1 MKAVVKYGYGPK
13 EIEVRDV
20 PIPEIGDDD
29 ILMEVKAAGV
39 CGTDI
44 AFDQGMHANLL
55 NPPVIL
61 GHEFAGV
68 IAAVGKNVKDW
79 KVGDR
84 VVSDNT
90 GHVCGHC
97 YACNTANYLACPERL
112 GLGYGMDG
120 GFTNF
125 VKIHGD
131 TLRIM
136 PSSLMR
142 IPDSMSFEA
151 AAILDPACNGYR
163 AVVQEGQVMPGD
175 YVAVFGIG
183 ALGLMSIQAA
193 RAAGAAKIFAVALS
207 SDGDTRF
214 EIAKKCGATDLIR
227 SDIEDT
233 VEIIRNAT
241 GGEGVSCAVDAAGV
255 NVVMQTILKIIRTGG
270 IVPKIGY
277 DARPYGDTLD
287 PFIDGAIQLKG
298 HFGYDWV
305 CWRNVMNLCEAGK
318 WDQEVVITHRMKITE
333 WRKAFDMVRNLEATK
348 VILYPED
355 L

>member
-61 GHEFAGV
+61 GHELAGV

-142 IPDSMSFEA
+142 IPDNMSFEA

-163 AVVQEGQVMPGD
+163 AV
-175 YVAVFGIG
+175 
-183 ALGLMSIQAA
+183 IQ
-193 RAAGAAKIFAVALS
+193 
-207 SDGDTRF
+207 
-214 EIAKKCGATDLIR
+214 
-227 SDIEDT
+227 
-233 VEIIRNAT
+233 
-241 GGEGVSCAVDAAGV
+241 
-255 NVVMQTILKIIRTGG
+255 
-270 IVPKIGY
+270 
-277 DARPYGDTLD
+277 
-287 PFIDGAIQLKG
+287 
-298 HFGYDWV
+298 
-305 CWRNVMNLCEAGK
+305 
-318 WDQEVVITHRMKITE
+318 
-333 WRKAFDMVRNLEATK
+333 
-348 VILYPED
+348 
-355 L
+355 